1 MPNLAW
7 CLNKVILLATS
18 ILIGAFFPHWVTD
31 YALIWQGPEVSSHSV
46 ATSLAYYSHLY
57 HAPYFYVATLST
69 LAGSALAASAIRLI
83 LNPVSGLLFDGATFL
98 LLVSALSVYIS
109 NVLAAL
115 RYLPL
120 SQLPP
125 FSTAGLDQLGQ
136 VRLTEAL
143 QSIAASNM
151 IIAVSLT
158 GVLMLQG
165 AQGYADRPTS
175 IDLPI
180 APSAGAVPASTTAPI
195 PSKGEKVPEKG
206 LHET

>member
-1 MPNLAW
+1 MPGLAW
-7 CLNKVILLATS
+7 ILNKIILVSTS
-18 ILIGAFFPHWVTD
+18 LLIGVWFPHWLTD
-31 YALIWQGPEVSSHSV
+31 YALIWQGPEVGSHAV
-46 ATSLAYYSHLY
+46 ATSLTYYSHLY
-57 HAPYFYVATLST
+57 HAPPFYVATLST
-69 LAGSALAASAIRLI
+69 LAGSALVASACRLI

-98 LLVSALSVYIS
+98 LLVSALSVYVS

-120 SQLPP
+120 SKLPP
-125 FSTAGLDQLGQ
+125 VPTASLDSLG
-136 VRLTEAL
+136 VTRLTEAL

-175 IDLPI
+175 IDQTSVP
-180 APSAGAVPASTTAPI
+180 ATGAVPASTTAPI
-195 PSKGEKVPEKG
+195 PTKGEKSPEKG

>member
-1 MPNLAW
+1 MPGLAW
-7 CLNKVILLATS
+7 ILNKVVLLATS
-18 ILIGAFFPHWVTD
+18 VLIGAFYPHWLTD
-31 YALIWQGPEVSSHSV
+31 YALIWQGPEVSSHAV
-46 ATSLAYYSHLY
+46 ATSLAYYSSLY

-69 LAGSALAASAIRLI
+69 LAGGALIASAVRLV
-83 LNPVSGLLFDGATFL
+83 LNPVAGLLFDGATFL

-120 SQLPP
+120 SELPP
-125 FSTAGLDQLGQ
+125 FSTASLDSLGQ
-136 VRLTEAL
+136 TRLTEAL

-165 AQGYADRPTS
+165 AQGYADRRS
-175 IDLPI
+175 SVEQ
-180 APSAGAVPASTTAPI
+180 AVVPSTGAVPASTTAPI
-195 PSKGEKVPEKG
+195 PTKGENNPEKG
-206 LHET
+206 LH